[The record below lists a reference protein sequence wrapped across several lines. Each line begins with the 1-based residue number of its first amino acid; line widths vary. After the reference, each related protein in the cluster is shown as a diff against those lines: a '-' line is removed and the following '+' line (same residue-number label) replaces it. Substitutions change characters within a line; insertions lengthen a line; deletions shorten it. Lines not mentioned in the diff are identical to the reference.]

1 MEPLGK
7 LAGTAGHGAPCDG
20 APRSRPAAFRTLP
33 ALAGIV
39 YQPWPD
45 AADDALPVNERQAQ
59 CVSTLSA
66 GSPSA
71 CADGLASS

>member
-1 MEPLGK
+1 MEPLGE
-7 LAGTAGHGAPCDG
+7 LPRTAGHGAPRDG
-20 APRSRPAAFRTLP
+20 APRRRPAALRALP

-45 AADDALPVNERQAQ
+45 AADDALPVDERQAQ
-59 CVSTLSA
+59 CVPTLPA

-71 CADGLASS
+71 CADGLASG